1 MDRKRARGDVG
12 KYPCEDPES
21 SKKRRLNK
29 KFKDRLGKANIAPS
43 KILKVIMD
51 CTIKFA
57 NFFSFGFLMFF
68 IIFSRSPQEVMMMHI
83 QANSWMNREI
93 MKG

>member
-57 NFFSFGFLMFF
+57 NFFSFRFSNVFYYFF
-68 IIFSRSPQEVMMMHI
+68 
-83 QANSWMNREI
+83 
-93 MKG
+93 